1 MQMVADEA
9 YKLNQ
14 INEAIKNLADFYNN
28 YETVDTKNFDPKKLL
43 DLLIKDVCP
52 FLDIILNNNIYPPTL
67 SIFGI
72 ITKGFADEVSPNYMS
87 VETLKF
93 MDVTLN
99 LKDIK
104 KALKKIDFKD
114 DRLKIYIKLLSE
126 HIRTDEIYNP
136 DGTFR
141 ND

>member
-1 MQMVADEA
+1 
-9 YKLNQ
+9 
-14 INEAIKNLADFYNN
+14 
-28 YETVDTKNFDPKKLL
+28 
-43 DLLIKDVCP
+43 
-52 FLDIILNNNIYPPTL
+52 
-67 SIFGI
+67 
-72 ITKGFADEVSPNYMS
+72 MS

-126 HIRTDEIYNP
+126 QIRTDEIYNP

-141 ND
+141 NDWTKGKFLIKNFISLLINNDYLIATQSIHTPYTIKAHYKHSQNRNLTFKNI

>member
-1 MQMVADEA
+1 MVADEA

-52 FLDIILNNNIYPPTL
+52 FLDIILNNNIYPPTV

-99 LKDIK
+99 LIDIK
-104 KALKKIDFKD
+104 KA
-114 DRLKIYIKLLSE
+114 
-126 HIRTDEIYNP
+126 
-136 DGTFR
+136 
-141 ND
+141 